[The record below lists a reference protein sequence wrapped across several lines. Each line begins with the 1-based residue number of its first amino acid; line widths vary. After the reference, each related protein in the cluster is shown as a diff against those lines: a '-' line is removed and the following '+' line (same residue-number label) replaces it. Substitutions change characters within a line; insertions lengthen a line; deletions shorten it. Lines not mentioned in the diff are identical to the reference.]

1 MRIQFPKINLLT
13 IVKPIWY
20 YNLNPK
26 INSNYFID
34 YHKLTDDE
42 KIFIDYSNLYEHDK
56 SSLIDATYQ
65 AWNKGFIDLKNS
77 KPLSI
82 DHSMSINDQY
92 VFIKRM
98 FNPFW
103 SYYVLLLRILLF
115 RVTLK
120 ELIFV
125 YKIRDIKNRFI

>member
-1 MRIQFPKINLLT
+1 M
-13 IVKPIWY
+13 
-20 YNLNPK
+20 
-26 INSNYFID
+26 
-34 YHKLTDDE
+34 TDDE

-65 AWNKGFIDLKNS
+65 AWYKGFIDLKNS

-82 DHSMSINDQY
+82 DHSMSIKDQY

-103 SYYVLLLRILLF
+103 SYYVLLLRILFL
-115 RVTLK
+115 R
-120 ELIFV
+120 
-125 YKIRDIKNRFI
+125 